1 MAVGDARRET
11 MPVIGDDGP
20 AMDWLARAR
29 RLGEQVLVLGTIAVI
44 IYWLAATTAGNL
56 QTRGITT
63 GFGFLSKP
71 ANLAISETLIPYS
84 PGVDTYARVV
94 LVGALNTIFV
104 SFIAIVLATLLGL
117 FIGLS
122 RLSPNWLLSRAA
134 GAYVELIRNVPLPLQ
149 LLLWYQ
155 VLLNL
160 PPPRQAL
167 IFMDAVVLSNRGLW
181 LPAAMWQG
189 IHLAMFG
196 GAILLALIIPA
207 AKRRMAPDRRTPSA
221 NWSWLLLV
229 LAVLVGVALL
239 PPEIETPAL
248 RGFNYQ
254 GGTSVSPELAALVA
268 GLTLYSG
275 AFIGEIVRAG
285 ILAVPSGQWEAA
297 RALGLRPKRIIQ
309 KIVLPLSL
317 RFAIPPTA
325 NEYLNIVKNS
335 SLAVIIGY
343 PELAALI
350 NTMLGDTGQP
360 IEAIAILMLAYLS
373 ISFSVSSFMNW
384 YERRTALVTQ

>member
-1 MAVGDARRET
+1 MADGDARRET

-20 AMDWLARAR
+20 AAAWLARAR
-29 RLGEQVLVLGTIAVI
+29 RMGEQALVLGTIAVV

-56 QTRGITT
+56 QARGITT

-84 PGVDTYARVV
+84 PGMDTYARVV

-117 FIGLS
+117 FLGLS

-207 AKRRMAPDRRTPSA
+207 AKRRMAPDRRTPSVS
-221 NWSWLLLV
+221 WTWLLLV

-239 PPEIETPAL
+239 PPDFETPAL

-285 ILAVPSGQWEAA
+285 ILAVPSSQWEAA
-297 RALGLRPKRIIQ
+297 RSLGLRPKRIIQ

-325 NEYLNIVKNS
+325 NEYLNIIKNS

-384 YERRTALVTQ
+384 YERHTALVTK

>member
-20 AMDWLARAR
+20 AAAWLARAR
-29 RLGEQVLVLGTIAVI
+29 RMGEQALVLGTIAVV

-56 QTRGITT
+56 QARGITT

-84 PGVDTYARVV
+84 PGMDTYARVV

-117 FIGLS
+117 FLGLS

-207 AKRRMAPDRRTPSA
+207 AKRRMAPDRRTPSVS
-221 NWSWLLLV
+221 WTWLLLV

-239 PPEIETPAL
+239 PPDFETPAL

-285 ILAVPSGQWEAA
+285 ILAVPSSQWEAA
-297 RALGLRPKRIIQ
+297 RSLGLRPKRIIQ

-325 NEYLNIVKNS
+325 NEYLNIIKNS

-384 YERRTALVTQ
+384 YERHTALVTK